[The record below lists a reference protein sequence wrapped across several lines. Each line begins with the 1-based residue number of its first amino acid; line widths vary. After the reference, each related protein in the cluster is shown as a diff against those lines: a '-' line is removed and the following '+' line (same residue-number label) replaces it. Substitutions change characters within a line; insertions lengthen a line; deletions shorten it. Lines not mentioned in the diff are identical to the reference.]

1 MSFCLHGSWYFRTVA
16 SHCHFFFQWCCLKWR
31 TDSENIGCQET
42 MGAHIH
48 LQCYHLI
55 CITNKY
61 NFHKKVEGKRCNS
74 NFCNNYFFI
83 YYSIHVWFKSVRSLT
98 QIRIKK
104 YIINMLELWWT
115 CFATESTFLW
125 IQTVFII
132 LTYVASLF
140 VWRPSFNF
148 TYRYIDDFTYKV
160 KKETTVI
167 SSSAS
172 YRDLH
177 IEINSLSQ
185 LRTKLYFL
193 ISHCELSL

>member
-1 MSFCLHGSWYFRTVA
+1 MLHLLMSFCLHGSWYFRTVA
-16 SHCHFFFQWCCLKWR
+16 SHCHFLFQWCCLKWR

-42 MGAHIH
+42 MRVHMH

-104 YIINMLELWWT
+104 IYYQHARALVDMFCNRQSVYLWV
-115 CFATESTFLW
+115 
-125 IQTVFII
+125 QTVLLFSPTCSFICM
-132 LTYVASLF
+132 
-140 VWRPSFNF
+140 RPTSCRGFSRK
-148 TYRYIDDFTYKV
+148 TKR
-160 KKETTVI
+160 
-167 SSSAS
+167 S
-172 YRDLH
+172 YPDP
-177 IEINSLSQ
+177 
-185 LRTKLYFL
+185 L
-193 ISHCELSL
+193 ISRYTIYMMSFH